1 MKKLNIIIATIA
13 VSVLFSGCSKIL
25 KTSNTVTSTSTSTNT
40 STTSNTT
47 DKTTIDKLN
56 NEYKITLQKLKNDY
70 VGKRDQM
77 YTKSSDKYKISFDDK
92 EKEMVKTANEV
103 INAAMSELDKVNK
116 EQLDM
121 IKKAYDLEVEKINA
135 ENLTADEKTKALNT
149 AINNKAQSDYN
160 QKLRYEERK
169 LFIQRIK
176 RSYEN
181 SLNSIKN
188 TKDNDLT
195 NLFKNVKKEYDSKY
209 EKLTSATGGQG
220 SEWDRLFNLE
230 QQNIDK
236 IYLDESKKFEDSLVG
251 LDKWLRDSFK

>member
-1 MKKLNIIIATIA
+1 MQKLNVLLLTLA
-13 VSVLFSGCSKIL
+13 VLLIFSGCSKIF
-25 KTSNTVTSTSTSTNT
+25 KTSNTVTSTSTAANT

-56 NEYKITLQKLKNDY
+56 NEYKINLQKLKDEY

-103 INAAMSELDKVNK
+103 INAAMTELDKVNK

-121 IKKAYDLEVEKINA
+121 VKKAYDLEVEKINA

-160 QKLRYEERK
+160 QKISYEKRK

-195 NLFKNVKKEYDSKY
+195 NLLKNVKKEYDSKY
-209 EKLTSATGGQG
+209 EKLTSATGGQA
-220 SEWDRLFNLE
+220 SKWDRLFNVE
-230 QQNIDK
+230 QQDVDK
-236 IYLDESKKFEDSLVG
+236 IYLDESRKFEDSLVA
-251 LDKWLRDSFK
+251 LDKWLRDSLK

>member
-1 MKKLNIIIATIA
+1 MKKLNILIVTIA
-13 VSVLFSGCSKIL
+13 ISALLSGCSKIL
-25 KTSNTVTSTSTSTNT
+25 KTSNTVTATSTVANT

-56 NEYKITLQKLKNDY
+56 NEYKTNLQKLKDEY
-70 VGKRDQM
+70 IGKRDQM

-92 EKEMVKTANEV
+92 EKEMIKTANEV
-103 INAAMSELDKVNK
+103 INACMVELDKVNK

-121 IKKAYDLEVEKINA
+121 IKKTYDLEAEKINA
-135 ENLTADEKTKALNT
+135 ENLTTDEKTKALNT

-160 QKLRYEERK
+160 QKISYEKRK
-169 LFIQRIK
+169 LLILRIK

-188 TKDNDLT
+188 TKDNDIN
-195 NLFKNVKKEYDSKY
+195 NLLKNVKKEYDSKY

-220 SEWDRLFNLE
+220 SEWDRTFNLE
-230 QQNIDK
+230 QQEVDK
-236 IYLDESKKFEDSLVG
+236 IYLDESRKFQDSLVA
-251 LDKWLRDSFK
+251 LDKWLRDSLK